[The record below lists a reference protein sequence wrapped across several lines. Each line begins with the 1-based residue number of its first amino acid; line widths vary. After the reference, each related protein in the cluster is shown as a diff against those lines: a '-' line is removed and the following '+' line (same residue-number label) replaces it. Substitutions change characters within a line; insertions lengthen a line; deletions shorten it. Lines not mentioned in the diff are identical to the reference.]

1 MDLINRKIRFDKG
14 EYIIKIISHNTYNSW
29 VEKYPEYKHI
39 LYGEWSRMFK
49 LIIEEIKKTVLNSPS
64 GFELP
69 MFLGRFMIGILD
81 IDASCEKDFLIS
93 RVGDGYDRV
102 LQIGSAKK
110 AKIIWKKHPTIR
122 GITKMFGA
130 KPNRAF
136 QKDIANYLANNTD
149 KYKKAGYHT
158 TIPTKC
164 EEPPIKSMFDND

>member
-1 MDLINRKIRFDKG
+1 MDLINRKIRFEKRD
-14 EYIIKIISHNTYNSW
+14 YIIKIISLSTYKSW
-29 VEKYPEYKHI
+29 RLKYPEYKHI
-39 LYGEWSRMFK
+39 KYAEWSRLFK
-49 LIIEEIKKTVLNSPS
+49 FIIEEIKKTVLNSPN

-93 RVGDGYDRV
+93 RQGAGYDRI

-136 QKDIANYLANNTD
+136 QRDIANYLANNTD
-149 KYKKAGYHT
+149 KYKKAGFHT

-164 EEPPIKSMFDND
+164 EEQKPKSMFE

>member
-1 MDLINRKIRFDKG
+1 MDLINRKVRFIKK
-14 EYIIKIISHNTYNSW
+14 EYMVKIISQNTYKSW
-29 VEKYPEYKHI
+29 LLKYPEFQHI
-39 LYGEWSRMFK
+39 KYGEWSSMFK
-49 LIIEEIKKTVLNSPS
+49 LIIEEIKKTVLESPS

-69 MFLGRFMIGILD
+69 MFLGRIIIGILD
-81 IDASCEKDFLIS
+81 IDATCEQDFLIS
-93 RVGDGYDRV
+93 RQGDTYDRV

-136 QKDIANYLANNTD
+136 QRDIANYLANNTD
-149 KYKKAGYHT
+149 KYKKAGSHT

-164 EEPPIKSMFDND
+164 EEIPEKSMFD